1 MDKIKKVIIKYLLSE
16 EGRKNSILL
25 GGNGREVQEIEVEVS
40 ERILKIANVDT
51 DGNVELNIGFKKSSS
66 GKSLEDIIV
75 DYEAISDEYGKYLME
90 KTEKKHFDKI
100 SELNEL
106 LNWEENR
113 REKLKILEVEY
124 KLYRNERKKKMQE
137 VNIRREEEC
146 RIREQEQ
153 REYNEK
159 RKLKEQKIKEE
170 QEEKLKAYVDERSNW
185 INEYGSQ
192 YLKNIVK
199 LGYDV
204 DSKYAIERANKEMP
218 NFEVDIDD
226 NSAWGEQDN
235 PSEKAVEEVIEL
247 IENGY
252 KAEVVWLTSPVN
264 PDDEDDFEE
273 CEAIGIREYLGNY
286 YLVKPI

>member
-25 GGNGREVQEIEVEVS
+25 GENGQEVQVIEVEVS
-40 ERILKIANVDT
+40 ERILKLANVDT
-51 DGNVELNIGFKKSSS
+51 DGNVELNVGFKKSSS
-66 GKSLEDIIV
+66 CKSLEDIIV
-75 DYEAISDEYGKYLME
+75 DYEARSDEYGKYLIE
-90 KTEKKHFDKI
+90 KIGQKHFDKV

-106 LNWEENR
+106 LNWEESR
-113 REKLKILEVEY
+113 REKLKKLEVEY
-124 KLYRNERKKKMQE
+124 QVYRNERKKKMQE
-137 VNIRREEEC
+137 ANIRREEEC

-153 REYNEK
+153 REYDEK

-170 QEEKLKAYVDERSNW
+170 QEEKLRAYADERNNW

-226 NSAWGEQDN
+226 NSGWGEQDN
-235 PSEKAVEEVIEL
+235 PSEKALEEVIKL

-273 CEAIGIREYLGNY
+273 CEAIGIREYLGKY
-286 YLVKPI
+286 YLVKSM